1 MSVYARGVNM
11 AHRIPMTDE
20 LSFAMQLKNLA
31 NEELLDFWAETQQ
44 IEGMM
49 QQEYPQAVGSQDYER
64 LIVLE
69 LQLRSCNQ
77 NFHPCL

>member
-1 MSVYARGVNM
+1 M
-11 AHRIPMTDE
+11 
-20 LSFAMQLKNLA
+20 

-49 QQEYPQAVGSQDYER
+49 QQEYPQAVDSQDYER

-77 NFHPCL
+77 SFQPCL